1 MSVLEVNNV
10 SIRYIKGDFKEIGL
24 KEYILRHIKGD
35 YHVSEF
41 WADRDISFTLE
52 KGEMLGIIGSNG
64 AGKST
69 LLKTLSGIMEPSA
82 GSILRDGS
90 IAALLEL
97 GSGFDGDLTVRENTY
112 LRGAMMGYTRKFM
125 DDTYDQIIEFAE
137 LKDFQDYPFKQLS
150 SGMKSRLA
158 FSIASLVRPD
168 ILILDEVLSVGDGA
182 FRKKSEEK
190 MREII
195 EGGATTILVSHSLE
209 QIRAMCSKVL
219 WLHKGEQIAF
229 GDDVQGICDQYQAF
243 LDGDELPELTLRRIE
258 DVSKSQDFVSIAK
271 SGERQREKVVN
282 ASCNSNRRFYRSM
295 NEKRSDFICA
305 SVLFISIFV
314 MLYFFLGFWKVG
326 LEAPIEYVGG
336 DEFTQY
342 AFTKLAIEG
351 GWNWTNDAL
360 GAPYG
365 SHYLDQTSALLQ
377 NTEFI
382 ITKILGLF
390 TKNVVIVANLQ
401 FLLAFALCGLS
412 AFCVLRAIGI
422 ERIFALFGGTLFGLS
437 PYILRRG
444 FHHCCLSASY
454 FVPLSVLLCVWSA
467 ENSNEKPQG
476 EKAFFNSKRKIAVII
491 FAILIAN
498 NGIGYYPIF
507 TCFFLCV
514 VILFN
519 LVSTR
524 NLSSIKKPMFVI
536 CCITIAFCISIL
548 PVLIY
553 QITNGSNLSV
563 MQRSPESA
571 ERYGL
576 KIIQFFIPLNG
587 HGIPVLQS
595 FIDEYNHTAPLVNEN
610 ITSYLGIGGIIGF
623 LLLLLYQFVPEKE
636 NDLCGS
642 TTLRLFSRL
651 VVCGILFATIG
662 GFSAIF
668 SRVFHAL
675 RSYNRI
681 SIFIEFIC
689 ISALCFALQRLF
701 HYKFL
706 KHDRQKKKILTIL
719 FIGLIGLCL
728 FDQLPTYGA
737 NDSRLES
744 NKSIYESDDKFIKEI
759 EQQLQINDM
768 VFQLPYHAYPEA
780 GAVNNMLDYQHF
792 TGYLHSKNLKW
803 SYGGMKG
810 RATDA
815 WYKYMASLPVDEMI
829 EAIIPYGFRGIYI
842 DTRAYMAANLN
853 ILQIQIEEVIDQK
866 PIISGNGTLLFYNLY
881 PYLSSHPELLDERLI
896 EEMDYLVSTGS
907 QKYGIGEVY
916 NFDGTQEDAHRYFIS
931 GMSDTETDFAW
942 TDGETVIF
950 DALILEEIT
959 GDLELTIHPNRIFNS
974 PQQVVVA
981 CDDLILF
988 DETLEDVTPIVIPIP
1003 QVCIEENRIKLQM
1016 QFPNAIS
1023 PAEVS
1028 NSGDRRKLAIGIA
1041 SFYIE

>member
-1 MSVLEVNNV
+1 M
-10 SIRYIKGDFKEIGL
+10 
-24 KEYILRHIKGD
+24 
-35 YHVSEF
+35 
-41 WADRDISFTLE
+41 
-52 KGEMLGIIGSNG
+52 
-64 AGKST
+64 
-69 LLKTLSGIMEPSA
+69 
-82 GSILRDGS
+82 
-90 IAALLEL
+90 
-97 GSGFDGDLTVRENTY
+97 
-112 LRGAMMGYTRKFM
+112 
-125 DDTYDQIIEFAE
+125 
-137 LKDFQDYPFKQLS
+137 
-150 SGMKSRLA
+150 
-158 FSIASLVRPD
+158 
-168 ILILDEVLSVGDGA
+168 
-182 FRKKSEEK
+182 
-190 MREII
+190 
-195 EGGATTILVSHSLE
+195 
-209 QIRAMCSKVL
+209 
-219 WLHKGEQIAF
+219 
-229 GDDVQGICDQYQAF
+229 
-243 LDGDELPELTLRRIE
+243 
-258 DVSKSQDFVSIAK
+258 
-271 SGERQREKVVN
+271 
-282 ASCNSNRRFYRSM
+282 
-295 NEKRSDFICA
+295 
-305 SVLFISIFV
+305 
-314 MLYFFLGFWKVG
+314 
-326 LEAPIEYVGG
+326 
-336 DEFTQY
+336 
-342 AFTKLAIEG
+342 
-351 GWNWTNDAL
+351 
-360 GAPYG
+360 
-365 SHYLDQTSALLQ
+365 
-377 NTEFI
+377 
-382 ITKILGLF
+382 
-390 TKNVVIVANLQ
+390 
-401 FLLAFALCGLS
+401 
-412 AFCVLRAIGI
+412 
-422 ERIFALFGGTLFGLS
+422 LFGLS
-437 PYILRRG
+437 PYILAR
-444 FHHCCLSASY
+444 HIAHYCLSACY
-454 FVPLSVLLCVWSA
+454 FVPLSVLLCVWST
-467 ENSNEKPQG
+467 ENSNEKSQG
-476 EKAFFNSKRKIAVII
+476 QKDFFESKKKVAVII

-524 NLSSIKKPMFVI
+524 KLSSIKKPVFVI
-536 CCITIAFCISIL
+536 CCITISFCISIL
-548 PVLIY
+548 PALIY
-553 QITNGSNLSV
+553 QITKGANLSA
-563 MQRSPESA
+563 MQRSPA
-571 ERYGL
+571 EAEIYGL
-576 KIIQFFIPLNG
+576 KIIQFFIPLDGNG
-587 HGIPVLQS
+587 LPFLQNL
-595 FIDEYNHTAPLVNEN
+595 IDKYNQTAPLVNEN
-610 ITSYLGIGGIIGF
+610 STSYLGIGGIIGF
-623 LLLLLYQFVPEKE
+623 LLLLLYQFVPEKD

-642 TTLRLFSRL
+642 KTLRLFSRL
-651 VVCGILFATIG
+651 VVCAILFATIG

-689 ISALCFALQRLF
+689 ISALCFALQRWF

-706 KHDRQKKKILTIL
+706 KHDSQKKKILTIL
-719 FIGLIGLCL
+719 FIGLTGLCL
-728 FDQLPTYGA
+728 FDQLPRYGA

-768 VFQLPYHAYPEA
+768 VFQFPYHAYPEA
-780 GAVNNMLDYQHF
+780 GPVNNMLDYQHF

-810 RATDA
+810 RANDA

-842 DTRAYMAANLN
+842 DTRAYTAANLN

-866 PIISGNGTLLFYNLY
+866 PILSGNGTLLFYNLY

-959 GDLELTIHPNRIFNS
+959 EDLELTIHLNRIFNS

-1016 QFPNAIS
+1016 QFPDAIS